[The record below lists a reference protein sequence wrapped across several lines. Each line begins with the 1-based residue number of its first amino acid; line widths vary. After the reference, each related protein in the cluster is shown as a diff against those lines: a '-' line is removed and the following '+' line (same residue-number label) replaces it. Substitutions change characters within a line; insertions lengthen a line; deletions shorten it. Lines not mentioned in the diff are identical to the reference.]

1 MKNHKGVKIDL
12 LRIEGDQ
19 KTSITDWVA
28 REIDLTIFVNQ
39 QWIATLPCSPG
50 NLKYLGVGF
59 LITTGILRMKEDLI
73 SVKIQNESIFID
85 VKNPSLPV
93 NELIGSLKR
102 RINMHQQ
109 FQSGNRSISVLDK
122 QCKIPAST
130 IFSLVSAMQE
140 MAVFFQQSG
149 GVHSCAL
156 TDTNGSIL
164 LFCEDISRYNTIDRI
179 FGEAFF
185 KKMNTDDKIIL
196 TSCRITS
203 GIIGKVLTGNIPII
217 ISRSAPTDCAIKL
230 AHQKGITLIGFV
242 RGTRMNIYTHP
253 FRVEI

>member
-19 KTSITDWVA
+19 KTNITDWVA
-28 REIDLTIFVNQ
+28 RETNLNIFVNQ

-50 NLKYLGVGF
+50 NFKNLGIGF
-59 LITTGILRMKEDLI
+59 LVTTGILRRKEDLI
-73 SVKIQNESIFID
+73 SVKMQNKSIFID
-85 VKNPSLPV
+85 VKNPSLPA
-93 NELIGSLKR
+93 NELIGSSNR
-102 RINMHQQ
+102 RTNMHQP
-109 FQSGNRSISVLDK
+109 FQIGNRSISVLDK
-122 QCKIPAST
+122 KRKIHTST

-179 FGEAFF
+179 FGKAFF
-185 KKMNTDDKIIL
+185 KKMNTDDKMIL

-203 GIIGKVLTGNIPII
+203 GIIHKVLTGNIPII

-230 AHQKGITLIGFV
+230 AHQKGITLIGFA